1 MYKNVILFGCFLLWF
16 LVYFEPDPSP
26 RSLHSPGS
34 ISEICCTK
42 VVPTCVWLLLSLRGM
57 FSEKWGSQK
66 GKYLDKTN
74 LIITDNG

>member
-1 MYKNVILFGCFLLWF
+1 MRFCSDVFSCSSWSILNRTHL
-16 LVYFEPDPSP
+16 P

-57 FSEKWGSQK
+57 FSEKMGQSE
-66 GKYLDKTN
+66 GK
-74 LIITDNG
+74 ISG